1 MGLLQKMNL
10 LKSRRTLKE
19 NVFDS
24 LFGEKTFLEIDYKT
38 PSDYVAKY
46 WKAYND
52 ELKNRNI
59 NNSNTIKNLNGAI
72 FELIIYTLFIR
83 EGLLP
88 IYLQAKVAFIPNVEY
103 DLIIYNKEVGPI
115 SISLKTSLRERKK
128 QADLEAIAL
137 KYVHRKSE
145 CYLISMDEQE
155 VSLAKREIKEGCLLG
170 LNDVILANDSEFD
183 NFIKDLKSRSF
194 TEAGMIEI
202 ISSNQIVTSEIVSQ
216 YGNNS
221 K

>member
-1 MGLLQKMNL
+1 MNL
-10 LKSRRTLKE
+10 LRSRRTLKE

-24 LFGEKTFLEIDYKT
+24 LFGNKTFLDIDYKT
-38 PSDYVAKY
+38 PSDYVSKY
-46 WKAYND
+46 WRAYND

-59 NNSNTIKNLNGAI
+59 NDSNKIKNLNGGI

-83 EGLLP
+83 EKLLP
-88 IYLQAKVAFIPNVEY
+88 MYLQAKVAFIPNVEY

-115 SISLKTSLRERKK
+115 GISLKTSLRERKK

-155 VSLAKREIKEGCLLG
+155 VSLAKREIKEGYLLG
-170 LNDVILANDSEFD
+170 LNDVILASDSEFD